1 MAHGW
6 TPERRARQAAMIQS
20 WQPWRQSTGA
30 RTAAGRARSSQN
42 AYKGNHRAKLRELS
56 RMVNEIIRANRD
68 SLKAA
73 GW

>member
-1 MAHGW
+1 M
-6 TPERRARQAAMIQS
+6 
-20 WQPWRQSTGA
+20 
-30 RTAAGRARSSQN
+30 N

>member
-1 MAHGW
+1 
-6 TPERRARQAAMIQS
+6 MIHT

-30 RTAAGRARSSQN
+30 VTKAGKARSAMN